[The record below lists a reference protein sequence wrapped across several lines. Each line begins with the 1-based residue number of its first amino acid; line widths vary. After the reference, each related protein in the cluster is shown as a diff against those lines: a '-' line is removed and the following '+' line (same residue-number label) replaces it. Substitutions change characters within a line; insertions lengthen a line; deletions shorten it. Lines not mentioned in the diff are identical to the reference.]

1 MSTDSLRIGITRD
14 ALAAATGQPFFDPAA
29 LALLEAS
36 GIAWEYM
43 PEASELVTAEQM
55 ARYDAICA
63 VAPGVQADAIGRQDL
78 RTRIIA
84 RFGVGFDTCDVPALT
99 EAGILL
105 TNNPDG
111 VRRPMATV
119 QITYVLAL
127 AQRLLIK
134 DRLTR
139 EGRWNDRMAHTGTGL
154 TGRVLGS
161 IGIGNIGA
169 ELFRLARP
177 FGLRHLATDPADR
190 AAVAA
195 EVGAELTDLDTLLR
209 TADFVVVNCPLSD
222 ATRGLIGARE
232 IGLMKPTAFLINC
245 ARGPI
250 VDETALHAAL
260 VAGIIAG
267 AGLDVFHDEPVPASN
282 PLLALD
288 NVIVSPHALCYTDEC
303 LRLLAEGSFRRAVAF
318 LRRER
323 PPSIVNPAVLDH
335 PRVRAWFDPARP

>member
-1 MSTDSLRIGITRD
+1 MAQDSLLIGITRD
-14 ALAAATGQPFFDPAA
+14 ALVETTGKPFFDPAA
-29 LALLEAS
+29 LAFLDAP

-43 PEASELVTAEQM
+43 ADVTDQVTAEQL

-63 VAPGVQADAIGRQDL
+63 VAPGVAAAAIGRQDL

-84 RFGVGFDTCDVPALT
+84 RFGVGYDTCDLPALT
-99 EAGILL
+99 GAGIVL

-161 IGIGNIGA
+161 IGLGNIGA

-177 FGLRHLATDPADR
+177 FGMRHLATDPADR
-190 AAVAA
+190 TAVAA
-195 EVGAELTDLDTLLR
+195 ALGVELTDRDTLLR
-209 TADFVVVNCPLSD
+209 EADFIVVNCPLD
-222 ATRGLIGARE
+222 ASTRLLIGARE
-232 IGLMKPTAFLINC
+232 FALMKPSAIFINC

-250 VDETALHAAL
+250 VDEVALHAAL
-260 VAGIIAG
+260 VEGRIAA

-282 PLLALD
+282 PLLQLP

-318 LRRER
+318 LQHKQ
-323 PPSIVNPAVLDH
+323 PASIVNTDVLNH
-335 PRVRAWFDPARP
+335 PRVAQWFS

>member
-1 MSTDSLRIGITRD
+1 MSQGTLRIGITRD
-14 ALAAATGQPFFDPAA
+14 ALVAATGQPFFDPAA
-29 LALLEAS
+29 LALLEAP

-43 PEASELVTAEQM
+43 PEASETVTADQM

-63 VAPGVQADAIGRQDL
+63 VSPGVLADAIGRQDL

-84 RFGVGFDTCDVPALT
+84 RFGVGFDSCDVEALT
-99 EAGILL
+99 SAGIVL

-139 EGRWNDRMAHTGTGL
+139 AGRWDDRMAHTGTGL

-169 ELFRLARP
+169 ELFRLAQP
-177 FGLRHLATDPADR
+177 FGMRHIATDPADR
-190 AAVAA
+190 TAVAA
-195 EVGAELTDLDTLLR
+195 EVGVELVDLDTLLR
-209 TADFVVVNCPLSD
+209 MADFIVVNCPLD
-222 ATRGLIGARE
+222 AGTRGLIGARQFS
-232 IGLMKPTAFLINC
+232 LMKPSALFINC

-250 VDETALHAAL
+250 VHEAALHAAL
-260 VAGIIAG
+260 VSGQIAG
-267 AGLDVFHDEPVPASN
+267 AGLDVFHDEPVPSSN
-282 PLLALD
+282 PLLHLE

-318 LRRER
+318 LQHER
-323 PPSIVNPAVLDH
+323 PGSIVNPEVLTH
-335 PRVRAWFDPARP
+335 ARVVDWL

>member
-1 MSTDSLRIGITRD
+1 MTDEPLRIGITRD
-14 ALAAATGQPFFDPAA
+14 ALVAATGRPFFDTAA
-29 LALLEAS
+29 LTLLDAPA
-36 GIAWEYM
+36 IVWDYM
-43 PEASELVTAEQM
+43 EDASETLTADQL
-55 ARYDAICA
+55 ARYDAICT
-63 VAPGVQADAIGRQDL
+63 VAPGVSADAIGRQDL

-99 EAGILL
+99 QAGIVL

-161 IGIGNIGA
+161 IGLGNIGA

-177 FGLRHLATDPADR
+177 FGMRHIATDPADR

-195 EVGAELTDLDTLLR
+195 DVGVELTDLDTLLG
-209 TADFVVVNCPLSD
+209 TADFIVVNCPLD
-222 ATRGLIGARE
+222 ASTRGLIGARAFA
-232 IGLMKPTAFLINC
+232 LMKRSAFFINC

-260 VAGIIAG
+260 TSGRLAG

-282 PLLALD
+282 PLLHLD

-303 LRLLAEGSFRRAVAF
+303 LRLLAEGAFRRAVAY
-318 LRRER
+318 LKHER
-323 PPSIVNPAVLDH
+323 PPGVVNPEVLGH
-335 PRVRAWFDPARP
+335 PRVTDWLK

>member
-1 MSTDSLRIGITRD
+1 MAHDPLRIGITRD
-14 ALAAATGQPFFDPAA
+14 ALVEATGKPFFDAAA
-29 LALLEAS
+29 LALLDAP

-43 PEASELVTAEQM
+43 PDATEKLTAEQL
-55 ARYDAICA
+55 ATYDAICA
-63 VAPGVQADAIGRQDL
+63 VAPGVAADAIGRQDL

-99 EAGILL
+99 AAGIVL

-119 QITYVLAL
+119 QITYILAL

-161 IGIGNIGA
+161 IGLGNIGA

-177 FGLRHLATDPADR
+177 FGMRHIATDPADPI
-190 AAVAA
+190 AVAA
-195 EVGAELTDLDTLLR
+195 ELGVELTDRDTLLR
-209 TADFVVVNCPLSD
+209 EADFIVVNCPLD
-222 ATRGLIGARE
+222 ASTRLLIGARE
-232 IGLMKPTAFLINC
+232 FALMKPSAIFINC

-250 VDETALHAAL
+250 VDEAALHAAL
-260 VAGIIAG
+260 VERRIAA

-282 PLLALD
+282 PLLQLE

-303 LRLLAEGSFRRAVAF
+303 LRLLAEGSFRRAVSF
-318 LRRER
+318 LSRER
-323 PPSIVNPAVLDH
+323 PPSIINPDVLTH
-335 PRVRAWFDPARP
+335 QRVTEWLG

>member
-1 MSTDSLRIGITRD
+1 MSHEKLRIGITRD
-14 ALAAATGQPFFDPAA
+14 ALVEATGTTFFDPAA
-29 LALLEAS
+29 LATLDAS

-43 PEASELVTAEQM
+43 PDATGSITAEQL
-55 ARYDAICA
+55 ATYDAICA
-63 VAPGVQADAIGRQDL
+63 VAPGVGPDAIGRQDL

-99 EAGILL
+99 QAGIVL

-154 TGRVLGS
+154 TGRILGS
-161 IGIGNIGA
+161 VGLGNIGA

-177 FGLRHLATDPADR
+177 FGMRHMATDPADR
-190 AAVAA
+190 TAIAA
-195 EVGAELTDLDTLLR
+195 ELGVELTDRDTLLR
-209 TADFVVVNCPLSD
+209 EADFIVVNCPLD
-222 ATRGLIGARE
+222 ATTRMMIGARE
-232 IGLMKPTAFLINC
+232 FALMKPSAIFINC

-250 VDETALHAAL
+250 VDEAALHAAL
-260 VAGIIAG
+260 VERRIAA

-282 PLLALD
+282 PLLQLD

-303 LRLLAEGSFRRAVAF
+303 LRLLAEGAFRRAVAF
-318 LRRER
+318 LARER
-323 PPSIVNPAVLDH
+323 PPNIVNPAVLSH
-335 PRVRAWFDPARP
+335 PRVAAWLPRT

>member
-1 MSTDSLRIGITRD
+1 MAQQALRIGITRD
-14 ALAAATGQPFFDPAA
+14 GWVEATDAPFFDPDA
-29 LALLEAS
+29 LGVLAAS
-36 GIAWEYM
+36 GISWEYM
-43 PEASELVTAEQM
+43 PDASETITAEQL
-55 ARYDAICA
+55 ATYDAICA
-63 VAPGVQADAIGRQDL
+63 VAPGVAADALGRQDL

-84 RFGVGFDTCDVPALT
+84 RFGVGFDSCDLPALT
-99 EAGILL
+99 AAGIVL

-161 IGIGNIGA
+161 IGLGNIGA
-169 ELFRLARP
+169 ELFRLAHP
-177 FGLRHLATDPADR
+177 LGMRHMATDPADR
-190 AAVAA
+190 TAVAA
-195 EVGAELTDLDTLLR
+195 ELGVEMTDLATLLR
-209 TADFVVVNCPLSD
+209 VADFVVVNCPLN
-222 ATRGLIGARE
+222 AETQGLIGARAFA
-232 IGLMKPTAFLINC
+232 LMKPSAFFINC

-250 VDETALHAAL
+250 IDEKALLAAL
-260 VAGIIAG
+260 VEGRIAG

-282 PLLALD
+282 PLLQLD

-318 LRRER
+318 LNRER
-323 PPSIVNPAVLDH
+323 PPSIVNPEVLSH
-335 PRVRAWFDPARP
+335 PRVVEWLK

>member
-1 MSTDSLRIGITRD
+1 MSQPPMRIGITRD
-14 ALAAATGQPFFDPAA
+14 ALVAATGAPFFDPAA
-29 LALLEAS
+29 LAFLDAP

-43 PEASELVTAEQM
+43 ADASETITAEQL
-55 ARYDAICA
+55 ATYDAICA

-78 RTRIIA
+78 RTRLIA

-99 EAGILL
+99 AAGIVL

-119 QITYVLAL
+119 QITYILAL

-139 EGRWNDRMAHTGTGL
+139 EGRWNDRMAHTGTGI

-177 FGLRHLATDPADR
+177 FGMRHLATDPADR

-209 TADFVVVNCPLSD
+209 TADFIVVNCPLD
-222 ATRGLIGARE
+222 ASTRGLIGARE
-232 IGLMKPTAFLINC
+232 FALMKPTALFINC

-250 VDETALHAAL
+250 VDEAALHAAL
-260 VAGIIAG
+260 TSGRIAG
-267 AGLDVFHDEPVPASN
+267 AGLDVFHDEPVPATN
-282 PLLALD
+282 PLLHLD

-318 LRRER
+318 LQRQR
-323 PPSIVNPAVLDH
+323 PPSIVNPDVLAH
-335 PRVRAWFDPARP
+335 PRVTDWLT

>member
-1 MSTDSLRIGITRD
+1 MAQDSLLIGITRD
-14 ALAAATGQPFFDPAA
+14 ALVEATGQPFFDPAA
-29 LALLEAS
+29 LAFLDAP

-43 PEASELVTAEQM
+43 PDVTDKLTAEQL

-63 VAPGVQADAIGRQDL
+63 VAPGVAAEAIGRQDL

-99 EAGILL
+99 DAGIVL

-161 IGIGNIGA
+161 IGLGNIGA

-177 FGLRHLATDPADR
+177 FGMRHLATDPADR
-190 AAVAA
+190 TAVAA
-195 EVGAELTDLDTLLR
+195 ELGVELTDRNTLLR
-209 TADFVVVNCPLSD
+209 EADFIVVNCPLD
-222 ATRGLIGARE
+222 ASTRQLIGARE
-232 IGLMKPTAFLINC
+232 FALMKPSAIFINC

-250 VDETALHAAL
+250 VDEVALHAAL
-260 VAGIIAG
+260 VDGRIAA

-282 PLLALD
+282 PLLHLD

-323 PPSIVNPAVLDH
+323 PPSILNPDVLRH
-335 PRVRAWFDPARP
+335 PRVADWLG

>member
-1 MSTDSLRIGITRD
+1 MTAPLLIGITRD
-14 ALAAATGQPFFDPAA
+14 ALVDATGAPFFDAAA
-29 LALLEAS
+29 LALLDAP

-43 PEASELVTAEQM
+43 EAGETVTAEHL

-63 VAPGVQADAIGRQDL
+63 VAPGVAAEAIGRQDL

-99 EAGILL
+99 QAGIVL

-119 QITYVLAL
+119 QLTYVLAL

-139 EGRWNDRMAHTGTGL
+139 AGRWNDRMAHTGTGL
-154 TGRVLGS
+154 TGRTLGS
-161 IGIGNIGA
+161 IGLGNIGA
-169 ELFRLARP
+169 ELFRLVQPLGMR
-177 FGLRHLATDPADR
+177 LIATDPADR
-190 AAVAA
+190 SAVAA
-195 EVGAELTDLDTLLR
+195 QLGVELTDQDTLLR
-209 TADFVVVNCPLSD
+209 TADFVVLNCPLD
-222 ATRGLIGARE
+222 ATTRGLIGARE
-232 IGLMKPTAFLINC
+232 LALMKPTAFLINC

-250 VDETALHAAL
+250 VDEAALHAAL
-260 VAGIIAG
+260 TNGTIAG

-282 PLLALD
+282 PLLHLD

-318 LRRER
+318 LGHER
-323 PPSIVNPAVLDH
+323 PPSIVNPAVLAH
-335 PRVRAWFDPARP
+335 PRVKDWLGSSA

>member
-1 MSTDSLRIGITRD
+1 MAQLPLRIGITRD
-14 ALAAATGQPFFDPAA
+14 ARVEATGAPFFDPAA
-29 LALLEAS
+29 LGVLDAS
-36 GIAWEYM
+36 GISWEYM
-43 PEASELVTAEQM
+43 PDSSETITAEQL
-55 ARYDAICA
+55 ATYDAICA
-63 VAPGVQADAIGRQDL
+63 VAPGVAADALGRQDL

-84 RFGVGFDTCDVPALT
+84 RFGVGFDTCDLPALT
-99 EAGILL
+99 AAGIVL

-161 IGIGNIGA
+161 IGLGNIGA

-177 FGLRHLATDPADR
+177 FGMRPMATDPADR
-190 AAVAA
+190 TAVAA
-195 EVGAELTDLDTLLR
+195 ELGVEMTDLATLLKV
-209 TADFVVVNCPLSD
+209 ADFIVVNCPLNAS
-222 ATRGLIGARE
+222 TQSLIGERE
-232 IGLMKPTAFLINC
+232 FALMKPSAFFINC

-250 VDETALHAAL
+250 VDEKSLLAAL
-260 VAGIIAG
+260 VEGRIAG

-282 PLLALD
+282 PLLRLE

-318 LRRER
+318 LSRER
-323 PPSIVNPAVLDH
+323 PPCIVNPDVLSH
-335 PRVRAWFDPARP
+335 PRVAAWLG